1 MSYKVTH
8 ARNFPYHLSL
18 SDGIIYHTVL
28 QWYKAP
34 MCFMFSHFLFKG
46 QSKFKAAEKAPHTPL
61 LYYLYLQ
68 KVSLYGGS
76 ELRLSVVKDK
86 FDYQGALIAVV
97 HLHLQ
102 LMPRTIV
109 VEKSVKKLIP
119 SLDSNFQLHGILTE
133 RVSK

>member
-68 KVSLYGGS
+68 KVSLCK
-76 ELRLSVVKDK
+76 LRC
-86 FDYQGALIAVV
+86 
-97 HLHLQ
+97 
-102 LMPRTIV
+102 
-109 VEKSVKKLIP
+109 KSVATKSYLFVAGNVALPRAQGK
-119 SLDSNFQLHGILTE
+119 SLVPWINIGIEDT
-133 RVSK
+133 